1 MRLELCTCEG
11 LGPPLVG
18 PKGDTGIPK
27 PPAQAEDQ
35 DGAWGV
41 RQAVELSLG
50 RKGHQGTV
58 GLVLTPGEA
67 RIRVM
72 NQPGGTQ
79 QLRSNPLRAELFL
92 IP

>member
-1 MRLELCTCEG
+1 M
-11 LGPPLVG
+11 LGPLLVG

-27 PPAQAEDQ
+27 PPAQADEQ

-50 RKGHQGTV
+50 RKGHQGAV
-58 GLVLTPGEA
+58 GLVLTPGVA
-67 RIRVM
+67 RIRAM

-79 QLRSNPLRAELFL
+79 QLRSNPLRAELFS